1 MLSRFP
7 FTRPVADVIGDH
19 FKTAFF
25 HQMESIISAIPNLL
39 VVIIIFYVTR
49 GAVKLASG
57 LSDTMEN
64 TADNDDE
71 TLLSKDTAKAT
82 RRIIAALIW
91 ITGVMIAYPYIPG
104 SGSEAFKGVSVLLGL
119 MLSLGSSG
127 TVNQIMS
134 G

>member
-1 MLSRFP
+1 
-7 FTRPVADVIGDH
+7 
-19 FKTAFF
+19 
-25 HQMESIISAIPNLL
+25 MESIISAIPNLL